1 MAKVAL
7 ADVKIVQATATDHI
21 IYTKTEQDGY
31 HPRTCPVGYMDYQT
45 GRCGYT
51 NAFGVWIDMWIP
63 GEPKYQDVDYKIDAK
78 IDGSVTATVTNVKI
92 NGQTPIVKG
101 DKTKETDSY
110 TIPGG
115 GTYKNGKHEN
125 ITTGSVTGGNSKNVY
140 VNGKLLAV
148 ADNEV
153 TTHVSSVKTKIGTQG
168 LSTNVNVG
176 S

>member
-21 IYTKTEQDGY
+21 TYTKNEQTGTT
-31 HPRTCPVGYMDYQT
+31 PPTCPVEYMNPNGT
-45 GRCGYT
+45 CGYYT
-51 NAFGVWIDMWIP
+51 DSGYWIDMWIIGTP
-63 GEPKYQDVDYKIDAK
+63 IYQDVDYKTDAK
-78 IDGSVTATVTNVKI
+78 IDGTVTATVTNVKI